1 MIDRLALQ
9 GFDISD
15 KTAAVIG
22 CGGLG
27 CNVATHLACAGI
39 GKLILCD
46 CDTVSESNLNRQ
58 FLYTAAEIG
67 KEKVFLAKARLS
79 ATAPQTAI
87 TAFHRRI
94 EAPEDLSFASDAD
107 IVFAALDNNAAR
119 QILQAF
125 CKMKKRPLV
134 NGGVNGFFG
143 TAYLYLPGKTPDLT
157 AAGML
162 TAENRKT
169 RSVSSTVG
177 VIGALEAHLGIRYLT
192 GHTENAGKLH
202 IFDDGEINGLP
213 IAGSAAPQCRS

>member
-1 MIDRLALQ
+1 MIDRLDLQ

-39 GKLILCD
+39 GKLLLCD

-58 FLYTAAEIG
+58 FLYTAADIG
-67 KEKVFLAKARLS
+67 KAKVFLAKERLR
-79 ATAPQTAI
+79 ATAPGTEIA
-87 TAFHRRI
+87 AFDRRI
-94 EAPEDLSFASDAD
+94 EAPEDLSFVSDVD

-119 QILQAF
+119 TVLQEY
-125 CKMKKRPLV
+125 CKKNDLPLV

-143 TAYLYLPGKTPDLT
+143 TAYLYVPSRTPDLT

-162 TAENRKT
+162 AAENQKT

-202 IFDDGEINGLP
+202 VFDDGTVTALEI
-213 IAGSAAPQCRS
+213 R